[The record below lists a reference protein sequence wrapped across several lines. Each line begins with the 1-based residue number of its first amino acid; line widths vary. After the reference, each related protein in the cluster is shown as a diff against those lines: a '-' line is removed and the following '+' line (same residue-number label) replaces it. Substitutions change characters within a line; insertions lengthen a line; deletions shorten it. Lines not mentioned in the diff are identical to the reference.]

1 MKKILYSITLT
12 LFVFSFFGCAEL
24 AEIQKA
30 VSSVSN
36 VAASNKKDNSNDEQL
51 PNPDDETL
59 AFFNTISEKP
69 NNYWIPKTE
78 SSENPPRLSY
88 LIGTKDLNILL
99 EDLSKNN
106 FEKIY
111 KNTDLADPTKKAMLD
126 AQMLQVFG
134 MYSLGF
140 NDGRGSPI
148 NFCVYDMKYNKECT
162 THNGWESG
170 ALIFHATF
178 KQNIYG
184 NYDVDEFEYYMYE
197 LK

>member
-36 VAASNKKDNSNDEQL
+36 VSSKQKESLNEEKLPDIDES
-51 PNPDDETL
+51 L
-59 AFFNTISEKP
+59 AFFNTINEKP

-111 KNTDLADPTKKAMLD
+111 KNTELADPTKKATLD

-148 NFCVYDMKYNKECT
+148 NFCLYDVKYNKECT
-162 THNGWESG
+162 THNGWESS

-184 NYDVDEFEYYMYE
+184 NYDVDEFEYYMYK

>member
-1 MKKILYSITLT
+1 M
-12 LFVFSFFGCAEL
+12 A
-24 AEIQKA
+24 
-30 VSSVSN
+30 
-36 VAASNKKDNSNDEQL
+36 
-51 PNPDDETL
+51 
-59 AFFNTISEKP
+59 
-69 NNYWIPKTE
+69 
-78 SSENPPRLSY
+78 
-88 LIGTKDLNILL
+88 
-99 EDLSKNN
+99 DLSKNN

-111 KNTDLADPTKKAMLD
+111 KNTELADPTKKAKLD

-140 NDGRGSPI
+140 NDGKGSPI
-148 NFCVYDMKYNKECT
+148 TFCLYDINYNKECT

-184 NYDVDEFEYYMYE
+184 NYDVDEFECYMYE